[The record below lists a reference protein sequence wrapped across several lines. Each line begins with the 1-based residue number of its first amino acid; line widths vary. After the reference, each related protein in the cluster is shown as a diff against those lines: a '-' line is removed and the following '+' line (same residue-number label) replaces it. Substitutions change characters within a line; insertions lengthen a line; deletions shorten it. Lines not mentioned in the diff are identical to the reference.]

1 MFRFWRRDHEE
12 EDKESTILGGIPL
25 GPRPWLVLGGGGL
38 KGLTHL
44 GAWKAL
50 LARGFEPSGI
60 VGTSVGALVG
70 AALAAGRDVD
80 ELMARAR
87 KLTRSD
93 IARIQRRALWVSGFR
108 AEALF
113 QEEPFREYLAEV
125 LPEDGWEALQI
136 RFQANA
142 VELGSACTEWF
153 GIGARTDVP
162 LKEAIYASA
171 ALPVFYPAAALP
183 GGLYVDGGVEFALPL
198 ERAAELGAT
207 GIVAIDPGAA
217 AEADVREV
225 GLGGML
231 AMHQRVFSIM
241 SGRLRREAVRNW
253 SGPPLLYLR
262 PRLDGYGTFDF
273 DSIGYFLEEG
283 ERAMNELLGEE
294 PAADG
299 ESGPE
304 RSTSTHEDAPS
315 GEAAASAGRLPHA

>member
-1 MFRFWRRDHEE
+1 M
-12 EDKESTILGGIPL
+12 
-25 GPRPWLVLGGGGL
+25 LGGGGL

-50 LARGFEPSGI
+50 AARGFEPAGI

-80 ELMARAR
+80 ELMAWARA
-87 KLTRSD
+87 LTRSD

-113 QEEPFREYLAEV
+113 QEDPFREYLAEV
-125 LPEDGWEALQI
+125 LPEAGWEALEI

-142 VELGSACTEWF
+142 VELGSARTEWF

-162 LKEAIYASA
+162 LKEAVYASA

-183 GGLYVDGGVEFALPL
+183 GGLYVDGGVELALPL

-217 AEADVREV
+217 EQADAREV
-225 GLGGML
+225 SLGGML
-231 AMHQRVFSIM
+231 SMHQRVFSIM
-241 SGRLRREAVRNW
+241 SGRLRRDAVRNW
-253 SGPPLLYLR
+253 TGPPLLYLR

-283 ERAMNELLGEE
+283 ERAMNELLGQE
-294 PAADG
+294 PAEDG
-299 ESGPE
+299 EGGPE
-304 RSTSTHEDAPS
+304 PSPPPHETPAPAP
-315 GEAAASAGRLPHA
+315 AAAPDELSS